1 MLPLPNRLKFPMRRL
16 GITAAVLL
24 VTLGI
29 GFGVRANSGVEE
41 AEAHSCSATDKR
53 FIQTAST
60 NMTAFALWSDGY
72 RTGELA
78 AEEVAREADDAARRV
93 AFVKPQDPSLKQSQT
108 LIDGM
113 FREYGQAVSLA
124 AKERARAGVHMHRAY
139 GLADFARSVLLE
151 AQPELFKRGCDVA
164 PLL

>member
-1 MLPLPNRLKFPMRRL
+1 MRAL
-16 GITAAVLL
+16 GISAAAVLVL
-24 VTLGI
+24 LGI
-29 GFGVRANSGVEE
+29 GFGLHLNSGVEA

-60 NMTAFALWSDGY
+60 NMTAFTLWSDGF
-72 RTGELA
+72 RSGELEA
-78 AEEVAREADDAARRV
+78 DEVAQEADDAARRIGY
-93 AFVKPQDPSLKQSQT
+93 VKPHDPSLKRSQQ

-124 AKERARAGVHMHRAY
+124 ARERARAGAHMHRAY
-139 GLADFARSVLLE
+139 GLADFARAVLLD
-151 AQPELFKRGCDVA
+151 AQPELSKRGCDVA